1 MAWLFTEDTFI
12 VIGEQ
17 VFRLLIVAACF
28 YVARHKGRW
37 VWLWCPLGYFAIIFA
52 LFILVLLPKTAAAKQ
67 EPENEPPDPSNPVE
81 EIAVLQDR
89 LRRERVF
96 LETQRRAGADD
107 ETLLDTE
114 IWIEDLEQRIK
125 KKEAQ
130 FRITG
135 RRVRLGDRANLI
147 IFDGNDD

>member
-37 VWLWCPLGYFAIIFA
+37 VWLW
-52 LFILVLLPKTAAAKQ
+52 
-67 EPENEPPDPSNPVE
+67 
-81 EIAVLQDR
+81 
-89 LRRERVF
+89 
-96 LETQRRAGADD
+96 
-107 ETLLDTE
+107 
-114 IWIEDLEQRIK
+114 IEDLEQRIK
-125 KKEAQ
+125 KKESQ

-147 IFDGNDD
+147 IFDGNDDRGAGQRATMGQSGQCRAVPGLAAPGRGRIAAHG